1 MSHFLSE
8 VKHALHIGEP
18 TDDPERVAKETHAAQ
33 ASHEKEEARADRL
46 IGTFRSSPFVEAV
59 EEWTHPALFFKAERE
74 QEARV
79 QPATSGPPDVVP
91 PPAELSSF
99 PHRQNL
105 DEVAHDPQHAH
116 AKKQTTPDLEGV
128 THIPESELPPRLPRM
143 ENTALRPSDPN
154 DPNSMNGL
162 PEPLNVAGDDRV
174 Q

>member
-46 IGTFRSSPFVEAV
+46 I
-59 EEWTHPALFFKAERE
+59 AERE